1 MNEHNTILIV
11 DDAPAGRKILERL
24 LRREGYQIAVAD
36 NGVEALRRAAELMP
50 DLILLDVQMP
60 GMDGFEVC
68 RRLRAAVL
76 LSEVPIIFVTGLGD
90 REMRLLGI
98 EAGAD
103 DFVTKPLDQVELQ
116 ARVRAILRLNRY
128 RRLLVERVQR
138 QQAEEGALRHER
150 ELVLLKEAEQIKDRF
165 VSTVSHEL
173 RTPLSVITLLVG
185 NLDTLYTGLDD
196 DRRRAMIHDIRGQTR
211 TLNEL
216 VESVLEIAR
225 IDGGRMAT
233 DRRPV
238 DLARLV
244 REETE
249 KQQPLARTKGHLLDV
264 VGVENMIVAG
274 NDGQLRQVVRNLL
287 NNAIKYT
294 PDGGRIVWE
303 CRVYTGAEA
312 PPTTPDAERIWPGQ
326 EALPPGRWAALR
338 VCDTGIGIAQEDLPH
353 VFERFYRA
361 TSEGNISGTGL
372 GLSIAQEIA
381 QAYDGRMAVA
391 SAIHEGSVFAIYLP
405 LYGEE

>member
-1 MNEHNTILIV
+1 V
-11 DDAPAGRKILERL
+11 DDAPAGRRMLERL
-24 LRREGYQIAVAD
+24 LKSEGYRTVTAD
-36 NGVEALRRAAELMP
+36 NGAEALRQAAELMP
-50 DLILLDVQMP
+50 DLILLDVRMP

-68 RRLRAAVL
+68 RRLRADAL

-103 DFVTKPLDQVELQ
+103 DFVTKPIDQVELQ

-128 RRLLVERVQR
+128 RRLLMERVQR
-138 QQAEEGALRHER
+138 QQAEEGVLRHER
-150 ELVLLKEAEQIKDRF
+150 ELVLLKEAERIKDRF

-196 DRRRAMIHDIRGQTR
+196 DRRRAMIRDIRGQTR

-225 IDGGRMAT
+225 IDGGRMAV

-264 VGVENMIVAG
+264 VGVESLIVAG
-274 NDGQLRQVVRNLL
+274 NDGQLRQVLRNLL

-303 CRVYTGAEA
+303 CRVYTSAGS
-312 PPTTPDAERIWPGQ
+312 PPTTPDAERIWPGRA
-326 EALPPGRWAALR
+326 ALPHGRWAALR
-338 VCDTGIGIAQEDLPH
+338 VCDTGIGIAQEDIPH

-361 TSEGNISGTGL
+361 TSQGAISGTGL
-372 GLSIAQEIA
+372 GLSIAQELT
-381 QAYDGRMAVA
+381 QAYNGRIAVA
-391 SAIHEGSVFAIYLP
+391 SVIQEGSVFAIYLP